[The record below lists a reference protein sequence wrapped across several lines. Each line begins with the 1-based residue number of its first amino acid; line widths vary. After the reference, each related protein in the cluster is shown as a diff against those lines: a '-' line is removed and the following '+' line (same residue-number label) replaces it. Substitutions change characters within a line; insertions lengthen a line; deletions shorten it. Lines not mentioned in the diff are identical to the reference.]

1 MNLELLD
8 SAGQDYPEV
17 VERYLEDGFA
27 QTCAFNRFGTLLAA
41 GCNDG
46 RVVVWDFDTH
56 SVARHLTGHV
66 HPVSS
71 VSWTRNSRF
80 LLSGSSDTNVILWN
94 VATAERM
101 KTFRFNSAIMSCQM
115 HPRNCDYFIACPIG
129 SAPVL
134 VEIATDKR
142 FELPSD
148 VDPETGLGTN
158 FHTSSASASASAGL
172 TPATFGRGGKRIF
185 VGNPKGR
192 VLLIDTTTRE
202 LLKHVVVATSGGSI
216 KSIHCNKK
224 RECVP
229 FVTAVLFVCLC
240 LFVCLFV
247 CFQVLQ
253 KYQETVNR
261 VQWKT
266 CCFSSDAQFVIA
278 AAQTSDRIF
287 IWERD
292 ATGPWIKILEGL
304 KEHNLDVVWH
314 PMRPI
319 IVSISFSGTIFVWN
333 IKRVENWSAFAPDFA
348 ELEENVEYVE
358 REDEF
363 DIIDEEQVKKK
374 KTLDEDELIDVETVK
389 KTVWSSDEDEYGEEE
404 GIFCLLPL
412 VTTTDATFSQA
423 VAAAKSAV
431 EEAERQSAIEK
442 RSADEPIQG
451 DAKRSRT
458 EPEESIAKAE
468 S

>member
-71 VSWTRNSRF
+71 VSRF

-202 LLKHVVVATSGGSI
+202 
-216 KSIHCNKK
+216 
-224 RECVP
+224 
-229 FVTAVLFVCLC
+229 
-240 LFVCLFV
+240 
-247 CFQVLQ
+247 
-253 KYQETVNR
+253 
-261 VQWKT
+261 
-266 CCFSSDAQFVIA
+266 
-278 AAQTSDRIF
+278 TSDRIF